1 FKNSAK
7 SGFQN
12 ENPYLTEHPRYRED
26 PKTAILMKRNERKTS
41 VATLETLAADLR
53 NIFTVLQQVSTDLL
67 EMKTTA
73 AGLKNIADALGTRM
87 TEVEQRVSDI
97 EDEARGKTE
106 CIAELETKLSAMAEK
121 MDDLENRSRR
131 NNIRIVGFPEGVEK
145 GNPAAFLASVLPSIL
160 QLPPDTHLNI
170 ERAHRSIGPRPGPDQ
185 RPRAFVVKLLQFPT
199 RDRLLRAARE
209 KNRLEWNGN
218 RISLFPDLSKELQGR
233 RQRFNPVRRLL
244 QEKGPATMKVTFNGK
259 TSAFADPVEALE
271 FAESL
276 PPCGS

>member
-1 FKNSAK
+1 RSYWVKAGEKLLRRNRRQILK
-7 SGFQN
+7 TRTR
-12 ENPYLTEHPRYRED
+12 LTENFMD
-26 PKTAILMKRNERKTS
+26 
-41 VATLETLAADLR
+41 D
-53 NIFTVLQQVSTDLL
+53 
-67 EMKTTA
+67 
-73 AGLKNIADALGTRM
+73 
-87 TEVEQRVSDI
+87 VSDI

-106 CIAELETKLSAMAEK
+106 RIAELETKLAAMAEK
-121 MDDLENRSRR
+121 MDDLENRSRH

-160 QLPPDTHLNI
+160 QLPPDTHLDI

-218 RISLFPDLSKELQGR
+218 RISLFPDLSKELQER

-244 QEKGPATMKVTFNGK
+244 QEKGVKYGVFYPVTMKVTFNGK

-276 PPCGS
+276 LPCGSPSPPRT